1 MSVAAPPGHGKGTMV
16 EEYGNGLRLVRAPN
30 PSPMTFTGTNTWLL
44 GREAVCVI
52 DPGPDLDSHLDAIL
66 AATGGRVSHIVVTH
80 GHLDHSALAPRL
92 ARETGAPL
100 LGFGG
105 PGAGRSAAMQALA
118 EAGLEGGGE
127 GIDRAFTPDVLVADG
142 DRIDGDGWALDV
154 LHTPGHLGN
163 HVCLRLDDTIFSGDT
178 VMGWASTL
186 ISPPDGDLTDFM
198 TSLARLRALA
208 PRRLLPGHGAPV
220 EDALARIDWMIA
232 HRQARETAIVEAL
245 ARGPATA
252 AGLTARV
259 YSDTP
264 AALLPA
270 AERNVLA
277 HLVDLMGKSRVAAQA
292 PLGPDTVFAL
302 T

>member
-1 MSVAAPPGHGKGTMV
+1 MIEDLAP
-16 EEYGNGLRLVRAPN
+16 ELRLLRAPN
-30 PSPMTFTGTNTWLL
+30 ASAMTFTGTNTYLL
-44 GREAVCVI
+44 GRETVCVI
-52 DPGPDLDSHLDAIL
+52 DPGPDLDGHLQAIL
-66 AATGGRVSHIVVTH
+66 AATAGRISHVVVTH

-92 ARETGAPL
+92 ARETGARTF
-100 LGFGG
+100 GFGG

-118 EAGLEGGGE
+118 EAGLAGGGE
-127 GIDRAFTPDVLVADG
+127 GIDPGFVPDVRLSDG
-142 DRIDGDGWALDV
+142 DRIEGAGWALDV

-163 HVCLRLDDTIFSGDT
+163 HICLDLGGTVFSGDT

-198 TSLARLRALA
+198 ASLERLRRRA

-220 EDALARIDWMIA
+220 DDALARIDWMIA
-232 HRQARETAIVEAL
+232 HRRAREASILEAL
-245 ARGPATA
+245 AAGPATA
-252 AGLTARV
+252 GALATRI
-259 YSDTP
+259 YTDTP
-264 AALLPA
+264 PALLPA

-277 HLVDLMGKSRVAAQA
+277 HLIDLMGKSRAAPQG